1 MYTILQVSSSL
12 RRLRANKKSSRFAD
26 EMDMDSSVAGLQT
39 RSRLGVADKILES
52 AGVDRSER
60 SETRRTMRVASTS
73 TLSKEDRE
81 GMTRWSAVEDGNA
94 AVRARQS
101 RARLSDLEEETT
113 LMQQRQADRDRRAA
127 HLRAIIAENDADKLS
142 Y

>member
-1 MYTILQVSSSL
+1 MSASL
-12 RRLRANKKSSRFAD
+12 RRLRANKKTSRFAD

-39 RSRLGVADKILES
+39 RSRLGLADKILES

-60 SETRRTMRVASTS
+60 SETRRTLRVASTS

-81 GMTRWSAVEDGNA
+81 GMTRWSALEDGNA

-113 LMQQRQADRDRRAA
+113 LMQQRQAERDRRAA
-127 HLRAIIAENDADKLS
+127 HLRSIIAENDADKLS